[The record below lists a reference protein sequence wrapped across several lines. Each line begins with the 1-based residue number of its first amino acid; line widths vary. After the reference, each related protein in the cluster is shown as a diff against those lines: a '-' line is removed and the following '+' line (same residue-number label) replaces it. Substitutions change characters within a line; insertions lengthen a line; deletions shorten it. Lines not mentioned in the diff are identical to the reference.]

1 MNGYFVPRKAG
12 WDTHGLPV
20 EIAVEKE
27 MGLKQKNEIEK
38 IGIDK
43 FNKACKALVDRHI
56 EMDEGWR
63 RLTDRMG
70 YWIDLDDAY
79 ITYKNEYIESVW
91 WAIKQIFDKGLIYRG
106 FKIVPQSPTIE
117 TPLSSHELSLGY
129 REVRDPNC
137 YVKVKILS
145 SPKKDLEGKY
155 MLVWTTTPWTLLS
168 NTAMA
173 VGEDIDYVLV
183 KNTRQIKSGNRKET
197 VTDELVLAEARLEA
211 LDGEYEIFDRFKG
224 KELIGTRYEPLFD
237 YFKPDLEKYP
247 NTFTV
252 LTADFVSTEDG
263 SGIVHLAP
271 AFGQDDYDMS
281 KKFNLPFF
289 QPVTPGGRLTD
300 QVGEFAGRTVKTF
313 TYTDHTEEGVDKDIV
328 YALKKMGKLYRNS
341 FDYVHSYPHCWR
353 TDNPIIYYARE
364 SWFINS
370 PAYKDAM
377 IELNKTIN
385 WQPPEIGKGRFGNWL
400 EDVKEWSLSR
410 DRYWGTPL
418 PIWVSE
424 DAEDLIAVGSIEE
437 LKQGL
442 YEKPDGT
449 LVPVNEI
456 EEEIDLHRP
465 FVDKVIFKKNGK
477 VFRRTPEI
485 IDVWFDSGSM
495 PFAQFHY
502 PFENKELFEKS
513 FPADFIAEGID
524 QTRGWFYTLHNIAT
538 VLFNKPAFKNIIV
551 NELILDKDGQK
562 MSKSRGNV
570 VYPLDM
576 MDKYGADALRWYFMA
591 VSPPWIPKR
600 FDENGLLEIVR
611 KFFTTLYNVYSFFV
625 LYANI
630 DNFDPQQPQVPFEER
645 PEIDRWI
652 LSRLYSI
659 AEQAGQHLE
668 HYDITKAARVLSD
681 YIIDDVSNWYVRR
694 NRRRFW
700 KSEAGSD
707 KTAAYQTLHEVL
719 LTFAKLIAP
728 LAPFISEEIYL
739 NLKQRD
745 GADSVHLELY
755 PKIDSERK
763 ARQDTQLEQKMALAQ
778 KVVSTVRALR
788 NDRQIK
794 VRQPLSR
801 VLLYST
807 DSSVKNAAREMA
819 GIICEEINV
828 KKLELV
834 EDENELINKSA
845 KPNFKVLG
853 AKVGK
858 LMGQLSGVIKS
869 FGPEQITE
877 LENLGKTHVHV
888 DGHEVHLEAEDV
900 EIVAEPKADFA
911 VQSESGMIVALDL
924 QITDELREEGLAREF
939 VNRIQNLRK
948 EAGFEV
954 MDHIVIQVDNLS
966 DGLAG
971 AVRNREQY
979 ICNETL
985 ADEIVYGKITASFN
999 HEVSIEGK
1007 SFKVGLEK
1015 SK

>member
-1 MNGYFVPRKAG
+1 
-12 WDTHGLPV
+12 
-20 EIAVEKE
+20 
-27 MGLKQKNEIEK
+27 
-38 IGIDK
+38 
-43 FNKACKALVDRHI
+43 
-56 EMDEGWR
+56 
-63 RLTDRMG
+63 
-70 YWIDLDDAY
+70 
-79 ITYKNEYIESVW
+79 
-91 WAIKQIFDKGLIYRG
+91 
-106 FKIVPQSPTIE
+106 
-117 TPLSSHELSLGY
+117 
-129 REVRDPNC
+129 
-137 YVKVKILS
+137 
-145 SPKKDLEGKY
+145 
-155 MLVWTTTPWTLLS
+155 
-168 NTAMA
+168 
-173 VGEDIDYVLV
+173 
-183 KNTRQIKSGNRKET
+183 
-197 VTDELVLAEARLEA
+197 
-211 LDGEYEIFDRFKG
+211 
-224 KELIGTRYEPLFD
+224 
-237 YFKPDLEKYP
+237 
-247 NTFTV
+247 
-252 LTADFVSTEDG
+252 
-263 SGIVHLAP
+263 
-271 AFGQDDYDMS
+271 
-281 KKFNLPFF
+281 
-289 QPVTPGGRLTD
+289 
-300 QVGEFAGRTVKTF
+300 
-313 TYTDHTEEGVDKDIV
+313 
-328 YALKKMGKLYRNS
+328 
-341 FDYVHSYPHCWR
+341 
-353 TDNPIIYYARE
+353 YARE

-370 PAYKDAM
+370 PAYKDNM

-424 DAEDLIAVGSIEE
+424 DNEDLLAVGSIED

-442 YEKPDGT
+442 FEKEDGT
-449 LVPVNEI
+449 LVPLEEL

-465 FVDKVIFKKNGK
+465 FVDRIIFKKDGK
-477 VFRRTPEI
+477 VYRRTPEI

-570 VYPLDM
+570 VYPLEM

-630 DNFDPQQPQVPFEER
+630 DAFDPQQEQIPFEER

-652 LSRLYSI
+652 LSRLYSV
-659 AEQAGQHLE
+659 AEQAAQYLDN
-668 HYDITKAARVLSD
+668 YDITKATRVLND

-739 NLKQRD
+739 NLKRQD
-745 GADSVHLELY
+745 DAESVHLELF
-755 PKIDSERK
+755 PKMDDEKKS
-763 ARQDTQLEQKMALAQ
+763 RQDVQLEQKMALAQ
-778 KVVSTVRALR
+778 KVVSIVRALR

-801 VLLYST
+801 VLLYSS
-807 DSSVKNAAREMA
+807 DSVVRKAAEEMA

-828 KKLELV
+828 KKIEFV
-834 EDENELINKSA
+834 DDENKLVNKSA

-858 LMGQLSGVIKS
+858 MMGQLSGVIKS
-869 FGPEQITE
+869 FGAEQIAE
-877 LENLGKTHVHV
+877 LENNGKTHVHV

-900 EIVAEPKADFA
+900 EIIAEPKNDLA
-911 VQSESGMIVALDL
+911 VQSDTGMIVALDL
-924 QITDELREEGLAREF
+924 LITDELREEGLAREF

-948 EAGFEV
+948 DAGFEV
-954 MDHIVIQVDNLS
+954 MDHIVIQVEN
-966 DGLAG
+966 LAG
-971 AVRNREQY
+971 DLTDAIQNQEQY

-985 ADEIVYGKITASFN
+985 ADKIIYGKVTASFN
-999 HEVSIEGK
+999 REVSIEGK
-1007 SFKVGLEK
+1007 SFKIGLEK